1 MNASSASATTAAVRA
16 ALARAHQHL
25 ADNNV
30 LSAELELR
38 ALVGQAPDCAE
49 AWLLLSELAGGRG
62 DTARA
67 HECVDAAARHA
78 PGVAAVALQRAQ
90 LQLAAGEPQDAVDTL
105 ADLLGRQPKQYVAW
119 LLLGQAFAVAGQQEL
134 ALRAWSQGLRH
145 GQAAGQLMNLAST
158 PPAFRPV
165 IQQIIAQV
173 NDKLYSPV
181 FEAFGQMR
189 TRFGIDE
196 MARLEH
202 ALAVYVGAR
211 QDAPKNP
218 HQQPKFLFFPGLP
231 EGPYHDPFL
240 HPWTGRLVESFDAIR
255 AEALAVL
262 EADAGIEEFLQF
274 APGQSRDGYLG
285 GAGSKP
291 SWDAFFFYR
300 HGKRYDDNHARCP
313 ATSKLLDSIE
323 LCEVAGQAPEVCF
336 SVLQPGTDILA
347 HHGVTNTRLVMH
359 LPLVVPPGC
368 ALNVKGGGEHVWR
381 EREPMMFDD
390 TFEHE
395 AWNRSDRQ
403 RIILLMDCWNPH
415 LTEVERIA
423 TRHVVELISVA
434 ENFTPADLEQASRTL
449 RG

>member
-1 MNASSASATTAAVRA
+1 VNVSSASAASAAVRA

-25 ADNNV
+25 ADSNV

-67 HECVDAAARHA
+67 RECVDAAARHA

-105 ADLLGRQPKQYVAW
+105 AELLGRQPKQYLAW
-119 LLLGQAFAVAGQQEL
+119 LLLGQAFALADQRQL

-145 GQAAGQLMNLAST
+145 GQAAGQLMNLATT

-165 IQQIIAQV
+165 IQQIIAEV

-181 FEAFGQMR
+181 FEGFGQMR
-189 TRFGIDE
+189 THFGVKE

-211 QDAPKNP
+211 QDAPKSP
-218 HQQPKFLFFPGLP
+218 HQQPKFLYFPGLP

-336 SVLQPGTDILA
+336 SVLQPGTDILP
-347 HHGVTNTRLVMH
+347 HHGVTNTRLVLH
-359 LPLVVPPGC
+359 LPLVVPPDC

-415 LTEVERIA
+415 LTEAERIA

-434 ENFTPADLEQASRTL
+434 ENFTPADLEQAGRML

>member
-1 MNASSASATTAAVRA
+1 MNARSAPVTEAALRA

-25 ADNNV
+25 ADKNA

-38 ALVGQAPDCAE
+38 ALVEQAPDCAE
-49 AWLLLSELAGGRG
+49 AWLLLSELASGRG

-67 HECVDAAARHA
+67 RECVEAAALHA
-78 PGVAAVALQRAQ
+78 PGAAAMVLQRAQ
-90 LQLAAGEPQDAVDTL
+90 LQLGADEPLEAVDTL
-105 ADLLGRQPKQYVAW
+105 AALLARQPKQYVGW
-119 LLLGQAFAVAGQQEL
+119 LLLGQAFEVAGWHDL
-134 ALRAWSQGLRH
+134 ALRAWSQGLRL
-145 GQAAGQLMNLAST
+145 GQAAGQLMGMAST

-173 NDKLYSPV
+173 NAQLYAPV
-181 FEAFGQMR
+181 IAGFERMRAQFGASE
-189 TRFGIDE
+189 I
-196 MARLEH
+196 ARLEH
-202 ALAVYVGAR
+202 ALAVYLGAR
-211 QDAPKNP
+211 QDGPKNP
-218 HQQPKFLFFPGLP
+218 YQNPKFLYFPGLP

-300 HGKRYDDNHARCP
+300 HGVRYDDNHARCP
-313 ATSKLLDSIE
+313 VTSKLLDSIE

-336 SVLQPGTDILA
+336 SVLQPGTDIMP
-347 HHGVTNTRLVMH
+347 HHGATNTRLVLH
-359 LPLVVPPGC
+359 LPLLVPPGC
-368 ALNVKGGGEHVWR
+368 ALSVRGGGEHAWR

-395 AWNRSDRQ
+395 AWNRSDRP
-403 RIILLMDCWNPH
+403 RVILLMDCWNPH
-415 LTEVERIA
+415 LSAAERIA

-434 ENFTPADLEQASRTL
+434 ENFTPADLEGAAQAL

>member
-1 MNASSASATTAAVRA
+1 MNASAPSAAGAAVRG

-25 ADNNV
+25 ADSNV

-67 HECVDAAARHA
+67 RECVDAAARHA

-90 LQLAAGEPQDAVDTL
+90 LQLAAGEPQDAVGTL
-105 ADLLGRQPKQYVAW
+105 AELLGRQPKQYVGW
-119 LLLGQAFAVAGQQEL
+119 LLLGQAFALAGQQEL

-165 IQQIIAQV
+165 IQQIIAEV

-181 FEAFGQMR
+181 FEAFGQLR
-189 TRFGIDE
+189 TRFGISE

-202 ALAVYVGAR
+202 ALGVYVGAR
-211 QDAPKNP
+211 QDVPKSP
-218 HQQPKFLFFPGLP
+218 HQQPKFLYFPGLP

-255 AEALAVL
+255 AEALAAL

-274 APGQSRDGYLG
+274 SPGQSRAGYLG

-336 SVLQPGTDILA
+336 SVLQPGTDILP

-359 LPLVVPPGC
+359 LPLVVPPDC

-403 RIILLMDCWNPH
+403 RVILLMDCWNPH

-434 ENFTPADLEQASRTL
+434 ENFTPADLEQASLTL

>member
-1 MNASSASATTAAVRA
+1 MRS

-25 ADNNV
+25 ADSNV

-38 ALVGQAPDCAE
+38 AVVEQAPDCAE

-67 HECVDAAARHA
+67 RECIDAAARHA

-90 LQLAAGEPQDAVDTL
+90 LQLASGEPQDAVATL
-105 ADLLGRQPKQYVAW
+105 AELLARQPKQYVGW
-119 LLLGQAFAVAGQQEL
+119 LLLGQAFEVAGRHEL

-145 GQAAGQLMNLAST
+145 GQAAGQLMGMAST

-173 NDKLYSPV
+173 NAELYGPAIAG
-181 FEAFGQMR
+181 FERMRAQFGASEL
-189 TRFGIDE
+189 T
-196 MARLEH
+196 RLEH
-202 ALAVYVGAR
+202 ALAVYLGAR
-211 QDAPKNP
+211 QDGPKNP
-218 HQQPKFLFFPGLP
+218 HQKPKFLYFPGLP

-240 HPWTGRLVESFDAIR
+240 HPWTSRLVDSFDAIR

-274 APGQSRDGYLG
+274 APGQSRAGYLG

-300 HGKRYDDNHARCP
+300 HGKRYEENHARCP
-313 ATSKLLDSIE
+313 VTSKLLDSIE

-336 SVLQPGTDILA
+336 SVLQPGTDILP
-347 HHGVTNTRLVMH
+347 HHGVTNTRLVLH

-368 ALNVKGGGEHVWR
+368 ALNVRGGGEHVWR

-415 LTEVERIA
+415 LTEAERIA
-423 TRHVVELISVA
+423 TKHVVELISVA
-434 ENFTPADLEQASRTL
+434 ENFTPADLETAATAL